1 MEYFTKFERTIWC
14 VSVIAIVASFFIFG
28 GDGYL
33 SMIASLVGVTS
44 LLLCA
49 KGNFWAHVFGI
60 IFSLIYGYISFS
72 YRYYGEMITYMCM
85 TMPMGVFALVSWI
98 KNPYKGKKTEV
109 EIYNI
114 GKKDIWQ
121 MIGLTLVVTVVFYY
135 ILSYF
140 NTANLLPSTLS
151 VTTSFA
157 AVFLT
162 YKRSPYYAIA
172 YSFNDIIL
180 IVLWMMAGME
190 DKKYYSVVVCFVI
203 FLVNDI
209 YGFLNWKKMK
219 NRQN

>member
-98 KNPYKGKKTEV
+98 KNPYKGKLNFVGGKV
-109 EIYNI
+109 EPGEDGVAAAYRELEEETSITHNDITLIHLMDMTYYTYHIQIQVYIGRLNKELTVAGEENQLIWLDADGDFEDMSRFAGEGNI
-114 GKKDIWQ
+114 AHIIEMIRDDIDH
-121 MIGLTLVVTVVFYY
+121 
-135 ILSYF
+135 
-140 NTANLLPSTLS
+140 LLPDNNT
-151 VTTSFA
+151 
-157 AVFLT
+157 
-162 YKRSPYYAIA
+162 
-172 YSFNDIIL
+172 
-180 IVLWMMAGME
+180 
-190 DKKYYSVVVCFVI
+190 
-203 FLVNDI
+203 
-209 YGFLNWKKMK
+209 
-219 NRQN
+219 